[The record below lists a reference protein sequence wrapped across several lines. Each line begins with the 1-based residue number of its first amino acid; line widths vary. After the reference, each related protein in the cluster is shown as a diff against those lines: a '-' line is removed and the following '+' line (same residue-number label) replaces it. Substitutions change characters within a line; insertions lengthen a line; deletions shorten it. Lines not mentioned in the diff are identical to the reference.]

1 MKYLGIL
8 IRDQT
13 FKTQTLILN
22 VRPKT
27 IKGMAALLKF
37 ESEVCWIQTLILC
50 IVSQMFN
57 NCATG
62 AQPE

>member
-1 MKYLGIL
+1 M
-8 IRDQT
+8 
-13 FKTQTLILN
+13 ILN
-22 VRPKT
+22 IRPKT

-37 ESEVCWIQTLILC
+37 ESEVCWIQTPSLC

-62 AQPE
+62 AQPEQVVIVTCSINAILN